1 MNGIIGFL
9 FGLFFGG
16 FIGFF
21 IASALVAGEDEKNE
35 L

>member
-21 IASALVAGEDEKNE
+21 IASALIAGEDER
-35 L
+35 

>member
-1 MNGIIGFL
+1 MNGVIGFL

-21 IASALVAGEDEKNE
+21 IASALVAGEDER
-35 L
+35 

>member
-21 IASALVAGEDEKNE
+21 IASALVAGEDER
-35 L
+35 

>member
-16 FIGFF
+16 FVGFF
-21 IASALVAGEDEKNE
+21 IASALVAGEDER
-35 L
+35 

>member
-1 MNGIIGFL
+1 MNGIIGFI

-21 IASALVAGEDEKNE
+21 VASALVAGEDDR
-35 L
+35 

>member
-21 IASALVAGEDEKNE
+21 VASALDAGEDDR
-35 L
+35 

>member
-21 IASALVAGEDEKNE
+21 IASALVAGEDKR
-35 L
+35 

>member
-16 FIGFF
+16 FIVFF
-21 IASALVAGEDEKNE
+21 VASALVAGEDDR
-35 L
+35 

>member
-16 FIGFF
+16 FVGFF
-21 IASALVAGEDEKNE
+21 VASALVAGEDDR
-35 L
+35 

>member
-1 MNGIIGFL
+1 MNGIIGFF

-21 IASALVAGEDEKNE
+21 IASALVAGEDER
-35 L
+35 

>member
-1 MNGIIGFL
+1 MNGIIGFI

-21 IASALVAGEDEKNE
+21 IASALVAGEDER
-35 L
+35 

>member
-21 IASALVAGEDEKNE
+21 VASALVAGEDER
-35 L
+35 

>member
-21 IASALVAGEDEKNE
+21 IASALVAGEDDR
-35 L
+35 